1 MNVNSREGWKWKARS
16 AHGLRG
22 AGLVTDSLTRKG
34 HAQNII
40 TFALEFFGMNT
51 SDKIKS
57 LPEASAIVRGW
68 KATGQ
73 KVVFTN
79 GCFDLLHLG
88 HVDYL
93 EKARN
98 LGDKLVV
105 GLNTDNSV
113 SRFKG
118 PERPL
123 QDQNSR
129 ARVLAS
135 LQFVDLVVFFDEDTP
150 LNLISELVPG
160 VLVKGSDYLAENI
173 VGAEVVKRNG
183 GEVKTIDFVPGYS
196 TTRIV
201 EKIKRT

>member
-1 MNVNSREGWKWKARS
+1 MEKS
-16 AHGLRG
+16 A
-22 AGLVTDSLTRKG
+22 
-34 HAQNII
+34 
-40 TFALEFFGMNT
+40 
-51 SDKIKS
+51 DKIKS
-57 LPEASAIVRGW
+57 LAQATKQVAEW
-68 KATGQ
+68 KAKGE

-79 GCFDLLHLG
+79 GCFDLIHLG

-98 LGDKLVV
+98 LGDKLVL
-105 GLNTDNSV
+105 GLNTDDSV

-129 ARVLAS
+129 ARILAAF
-135 LQFVDLVVFFDEDTP
+135 QFIDLVVFFNEDTP
-150 LNLISELVPG
+150 LDLITALQPG
-160 VLVKGSDYLAENI
+160 ILVKGSDYLAENI
-173 VGAEVVKRNG
+173 VGADVVKKTG

-201 EKIKRT
+201 EKIKKTIKTK

>member
-1 MNVNSREGWKWKARS
+1 MR
-16 AHGLRG
+16 
-22 AGLVTDSLTRKG
+22 
-34 HAQNII
+34 
-40 TFALEFFGMNT
+40 T

-57 LPEASAIVRGW
+57 VADASSQI
-68 KATGQ
+68 KAWQKAGE

-79 GCFDLLHLG
+79 GCFDLVHLG

-98 LGDKLVV
+98 LGDRLVL
-105 GLNTDNSV
+105 GLNTDSSV

-123 QDQNSR
+123 QDQTSR

-135 LQFVDLVVFFDEDTP
+135 MQFVDLVVFFDEDTP
-150 LNLISELVPG
+150 MNLISQLVPNI
-160 VLVKGSDYLAENI
+160 LVKGSDYLAENI
-173 VGAEVVKRNG
+173 VGADVVKKNG

-201 EKIKRT
+201 EKIKKT

>member
-1 MNVNSREGWKWKARS
+1 MEKT
-16 AHGLRG
+16 
-22 AGLVTDSLTRKG
+22 AG
-34 HAQNII
+34 
-40 TFALEFFGMNT
+40 
-51 SDKIKS
+51 KIK
-57 LPEASAIVRGW
+57 LLEEAKVLVKSWQNQGE
-68 KATGQ
+68 

-98 LGDKLVV
+98 LGDRLVI
-105 GLNTDNSV
+105 GLNTDDSV

-123 QDQNSR
+123 QDQTSR
-129 ARVLAS
+129 ARILAA
-135 LQFVDLVVFFDEDTP
+135 LQFVDLVVFFNEDTP
-150 LNLISELVPG
+150 LNLISELLPN

-173 VGAEVVKRNG
+173 VGADVVKKAG
-183 GEVKTIDFVPGYS
+183 GKVETIDFVPGYS

-201 EKIKRT
+201 EKIKKT

>member
-1 MNVNSREGWKWKARS
+1 M
-16 AHGLRG
+16 
-22 AGLVTDSLTRKG
+22 
-34 HAQNII
+34 
-40 TFALEFFGMNT
+40 T

-57 LPEASAIVRGW
+57 LQDATLQV
-68 KATGQ
+68 KAWQAAGQ

-93 EKARN
+93 ENARN
-98 LGDKLVV
+98 LGERLVI
-105 GLNTDNSV
+105 GLNSDSSV

-129 ARVLAS
+129 ARVLAA
-135 LQFVDLVVFFDEDTP
+135 LQFVDLVVFFNEDTP
-150 LNLISELVPG
+150 LELISKLLPN

-173 VGAEVVKRNG
+173 VGADVVKKNG
-183 GEVKTIDFVPGYS
+183 GVVKTIDFVPGYS

-201 EKIKRT
+201 EKIKKS

>member
-1 MNVNSREGWKWKARS
+1 M
-16 AHGLRG
+16 
-22 AGLVTDSLTRKG
+22 
-34 HAQNII
+34 
-40 TFALEFFGMNT
+40 T

-57 LPEASAIVRGW
+57 LADASLQVKSW
-68 KATGQ
+68 QKTGE

-98 LGDKLVV
+98 LGDRLIV
-105 GLNTDNSV
+105 GLNTDSSV
-113 SRFKG
+113 GRFKG

-129 ARVLAS
+129 ARVLAA

-150 LNLISELVPG
+150 QNLISELVPNI
-160 VLVKGSDYLAENI
+160 LVKGSDYLAENI
-173 VGAEVVKRNG
+173 VGADVVKKNG
-183 GEVKTIDFVPGYS
+183 GVVKTIDFVPGYS

>member
-1 MNVNSREGWKWKARS
+1 
-16 AHGLRG
+16 
-22 AGLVTDSLTRKG
+22 
-34 HAQNII
+34 
-40 TFALEFFGMNT
+40 MNT
-51 SDKIKS
+51 SEKIKPLADAS
-57 LPEASAIVRGW
+57 LQVKLW
-68 KATGQ
+68 KDAGQ

-98 LGDKLVV
+98 LGDKLVI
-105 GLNTDNSV
+105 GLNTDKSV
-113 SRFKG
+113 NGNKG

-123 QDQNSR
+123 QDENSR
-129 ARVLAS
+129 ARILAS
-135 LQFVDLVVFFDEDTP
+135 LQFVDLVVLFDEQTP
-150 LNLISELVPG
+150 INLITELVPSI
-160 VLVKGSDYLAENI
+160 LVKGSDYLAENI
-173 VGAEVVKRNG
+173 VGADVVKKNG